1 MTLFRSL
8 FAQLRGRRVPPPSPE
23 EAVGTLRDGMS
34 AFLAGNLALAIS
46 LSERALVDFPSNP
59 DANYLA
65 GVVSYARGEWDI
77 AVEYLKK
84 AIRLGGERPA
94 YLKDYGSFLASVGR
108 HIEGLA
114 VLRRALELA
123 PDSVRVHSNLL
134 FVISC
139 CDQVTPEEVYAAHLH
154 FGETVADP
162 LLSFVPPHANTRE
175 AGRILTIGYVSGDF
189 RDHAVRYFIEP
200 ILEGHDRTRFRIACY
215 SNSAKSDEVSRSL
228 RGYADL
234 WRDISGLSDEAAAR
248 QIRADGVDILVD
260 LSGHTSGNR
269 LMMFARKPAPVQVTW
284 FGNVQTTGM
293 RAIDW
298 RITDA
303 RLDPEKTT
311 EHINRER
318 LARLPGSYAC
328 FRPHPGSPD
337 VAPLPALKDGA
348 KGRITFGSFNSG
360 HKINDAVTALWS
372 RLINGIPGA
381 RLLLAVEH
389 GDLPDIRRAVAAR
402 FEAQGIASEQIDII
416 GRKPVLSFLESFNSV
431 DVMLDPFPQN
441 GGITSLHAL
450 WMGVPFISMAGSAP
464 IGRIG
469 VSLLGQIGLDAFIAR
484 DEADYVRIGKRC
496 AGNLHELAALRVGLR
511 ARMQACSLMNE
522 RSFMIDLESA
532 YRQMWRD
539 WCDAF

>member
-1 MTLFRSL
+1 
-8 FAQLRGRRVPPPSPE
+8 
-23 EAVGTLRDGMS
+23 MS
-34 AFLAGNLALAIS
+34 AFLAGDLALAIS
-46 LSERALVDFPSNP
+46 LSERALADFPSNP

-65 GVVSYARGEWDI
+65 GVVSYARGERDI
-77 AVEYLKK
+77 AVEYLEK
-84 AIRLGGERPA
+84 AILLGGERPA
-94 YLKDYGSFLASVGR
+94 YLKDYGGFLASVGR
-108 HIEGLA
+108 HREGLA
-114 VLRRALELA
+114 ALRRALELD

-139 CDQVTPEEVYAAHLH
+139 CDQVSPEEVYAAHLR

-162 LLSFVPPHANTRE
+162 LLSSVLPHTNTRE
-175 AGRILTIGYVSGDF
+175 VGRILTIGYVSGDL

-200 ILEGHDRTRFRIACY
+200 VLAGHDRTQFRIACY
-215 SNSAKSDEVSRSL
+215 SNSAKPDEVSCSL

-269 LMMFARKPAPVQVTW
+269 LMMFARKPAPVQATW

-337 VAPLPALKDGA
+337 VMPLPALKDGA
-348 KGRITFGSFNSG
+348 NGRITFGSFNSG
-360 HKINDAVTALWS
+360 HKINDAVAALWS

-389 GDLPDIRRAVAAR
+389 GDLPDICRAVAAR
-402 FEAQGIASEQIDII
+402 FEAQGMAPGRIDII
-416 GRKPVLSFLESFNSV
+416 GRKPVLSFLELFSSV

-450 WMGVPFISMAGSAP
+450 WMGVPFISLAGSAP

-469 VSLLGQIGLDAFIAR
+469 VSLLGQIGLDAFVAV
-484 DEADYVRIGKRC
+484 DEADYIRIGKWC
-496 AGNLHELAALRVGLR
+496 AENLHELAVLRAGLR
-511 ARMQACSLMNE
+511 ARMQASSLMNE
-522 RSFMIDLESA
+522 RSFMVDLESA
-532 YRQMWRD
+532 YRHMWRD